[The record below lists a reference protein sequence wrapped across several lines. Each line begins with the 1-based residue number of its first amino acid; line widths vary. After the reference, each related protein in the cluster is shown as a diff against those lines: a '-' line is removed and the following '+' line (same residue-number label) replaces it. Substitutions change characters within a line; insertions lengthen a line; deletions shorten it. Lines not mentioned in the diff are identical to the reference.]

1 VTRIWGDVQ
10 VKESNAAMWYFTHW
24 ETVIFIYYRLQNIY
38 MFYKSEPT
46 VCWLSVLVDLS
57 SFNYV
62 QIILM
67 MLWNDVWMKCVEL
80 FLKYLNVSCG
90 WDLNYAK

>member
-1 VTRIWGDVQ
+1 
-10 VKESNAAMWYFTHW
+10 M
-24 ETVIFIYYRLQNIY
+24 LNIY
-38 MFYKSEPT
+38 
-46 VCWLSVLVDLS
+46 VLVDLS

-62 QIILM
+62 QIISM